1 MVYFIIFLE
10 GISPF
15 HCNNLAV
22 PVLHDHVLLVRNT
35 RKLNSSLNWSTCNPP
50 LVLNPDGLCPFNK
63 FTIIPIQMNGRQ
75 VFFSENRRAV
85 EMKMD
90 LHVKVLWLFR

>member
-1 MVYFIIFLE
+1 
-10 GISPF
+10 
-15 HCNNLAV
+15 
-22 PVLHDHVLLVRNT
+22 
-35 RKLNSSLNWSTCNPP
+35 
-50 LVLNPDGLCPFNK
+50 
-63 FTIIPIQMNGRQ
+63 MNGRQ